1 VRLERASTARHLG
14 FSASKLR
21 VPAAVLMCG
30 GLLACQTETEKRFA
44 PSAATQTGF
53 ESEPIRPLP
62 DAPQSDA
69 RLVALGKELFFDG
82 ILSADGS
89 IRCASCHDV
98 GSGGDDGKP
107 RSTGIGGKHGGVNAP
122 TVLNSGNNFVQ
133 FWDGRAATLEDQ
145 AGGPIENPLE
155 MGSTLPAVV
164 AKVSAKKE
172 YKAAFAALFPDGVTA
187 SHLREAIAAFER
199 TLVTPDAPID
209 RYLRGDANALT
220 AEQKEG
226 YELFK
231 SAGCIACHQGANVG
245 GNMFQRFGVL
255 GNYFAE
261 RGNITQADY
270 GRFNVTHEES
280 DRHVF
285 RVPSLRN
292 VELTAPYFHDG
303 TAETLDRA
311 VRVMAK
317 FQLGRQLTDT
327 QVDRIVAFLKSLTGK
342 QPQVDKS

>member
-1 VRLERASTARHLG
+1 MC
-14 FSASKLR
+14 
-21 VPAAVLMCG
+21 AAV
-30 GLLACQTETEKRFA
+30 LACQTESEGPYK
-44 PSAATQTGF
+44 PSVATQASF
-53 ESEPIRPLP
+53 ESEPLRPLP
-62 DAPQSDA
+62 DPPESDP
-69 RLVALGKELFFDG
+69 RLVSLGKKLFFDG

-89 IRCASCHDV
+89 IKCATCHDIAN
-98 GSGGDDGKP
+98 GGDDGHAH
-107 RSTGIGGKHGGVNAP
+107 STGIGGKQGGVNAP
-122 TVLNSGNNFVQ
+122 TVLNSGLNFVQ
-133 FWDGRAATLEDQ
+133 FWDGRAQTLEDQ
-145 AGGPIENPLE
+145 AGGPIENPIE

-164 AKVSAKKE
+164 ARLSAKQD
-172 YKAAFAALFPDGVTA
+172 YKAAFSALFPDGVTA
-187 SHLREAIAAFER
+187 VHLREAIAAFER
-199 TLVTPDAPID
+199 TLLTPDAPID
-209 RYLRGDANALT
+209 RYLRGDASALT
-220 AEQKEG
+220 PEQKEG

-261 RGNITQADY
+261 RGNVTQVDY

-303 TAETLDRA
+303 TGETLDRA

-317 FQLGRQLTDT
+317 FQLGRQLTDV
-327 QVDRIVAFLKSLTGK
+327 QVERIVAFLKSLTGK
-342 QPQVDKS
+342 QPKVD

>member
-1 VRLERASTARHLG
+1 
-14 FSASKLR
+14 
-21 VPAAVLMCG
+21 MCG
-30 GLLACQTETEKRFA
+30 NLLACQPESEHHMRA
-44 PSAATQTGF
+44 SATTQASF
-53 ESEPIRPLP
+53 ENEPIRPLP
-62 DAPQSDA
+62 DAPESNP
-69 RLVALGKELFFDG
+69 RLVTLGKQLFFDG

-89 IRCASCHDV
+89 VRCASCHDI
-98 GSGGDDGKP
+98 GNGGDDGKQH
-107 RSTGIGGKHGGVNAP
+107 STGISGKEGGVNAP
-122 TVLNSGNNFVQ
+122 TVLNAGLNFVQ
-133 FWDGRAATLEDQ
+133 FWDGRAPTLEDQ
-145 AGGPIENPLE
+145 AGGPVENPLE

-164 AKVSAKKE
+164 GRISAKKE
-172 YKAAFAALFPDGVTA
+172 YKTAFAALFPDGVT
-187 SHLREAIAAFER
+187 SGHVREAIAAFER
-199 TLVTPDAPID
+199 TLLTPDAPID
-209 RYLRGDANALT
+209 RYLRGDTNALT

-261 RGNITQADY
+261 RGNVTQADY

-303 TAETLDRA
+303 TAQTLDRA

-317 FQLGRQLTDT
+317 FQLGRQLTDL
-327 QVDRIVAFLKSLTGK
+327 QVERIVAFLKALTGK

>member
-1 VRLERASTARHLG
+1 MCST
-14 FSASKLR
+14 
-21 VPAAVLMCG
+21 
-30 GLLACQTETEKRFA
+30 LLACQAESERRTRRSFVA
-44 PSAATQTGF
+44 QAGF
-53 ESEPIRPLP
+53 ENEPIRPLP
-62 DAPQSDA
+62 AAPESDP
-69 RLVALGKELFFDG
+69 RLVSLGKKLFFDG

-89 IRCASCHDV
+89 IRCATCHDI
-98 GSGGDDGKP
+98 GSGGDDGKQH
-107 RSTGIGGKHGGVNAP
+107 STGIAGKQGGVNAP
-122 TVLNSGNNFVQ
+122 TVLNSGLNFVQ
-133 FWDGRAATLEDQ
+133 FWDGRAGTLEEQ
-145 AGGPIENPLE
+145 AGGPVENPIE
-155 MGSTLPAVV
+155 MGSKLPEVV
-164 AKVSAKKE
+164 ARVSAKKD
-172 YKAAFAALFPDGVTA
+172 YKDAFSALFPDGVTA
-187 SHLREAIAAFER
+187 DHLREAIATFER
-199 TLVTPDAPID
+199 TLLTPDAPID
-209 RYLRGDANALT
+209 RYLSGDSNALT

-317 FQLGRQLTDT
+317 FQLGRQLTDL
-327 QVDRIVAFLKSLTGK
+327 QVERIVAFLKTLTGK